1 MKSAD
6 AFKTALN
13 MTDHV
18 LNKYLAD
25 LNDADLLI
33 RPGKGCNHIA
43 WQMGHLIQS
52 EQGIVNQIRPNSGI
66 ELPAGFKE
74 AHAKENAGCDDAS
87 KFLTKQQYLDLYTK
101 SRKNIKTI
109 LADMADDEFDKP
121 SPKGWDQF
129 PSVGAMMNLI
139 VNHPMMHVGQ
149 FVVVRRV
156 LGKPIVV

>member
-1 MKSAD
+1 MKPAD
-6 AFKTALN
+6 AFKIALN
-13 MTDHV
+13 MTDYI
-18 LNKYLAD
+18 LTKYLAEFS
-25 LNDADLLI
+25 DAELLV
-33 RPGKGCNHIA
+33 RPGKDCNHIA
-43 WQMGHLIQS
+43 WQLGHLIQS
-52 EQGIVNQIRPNSGI
+52 EQGIVNQIRPGSGI

-74 AHAKENAGCDDAS
+74 AHSKENASCDDAG

-109 LADMADDEFDKP
+109 LADMSDDEFDKP

-129 PSVGAMMNLI
+129 PNVGAMMNLI

-149 FVVVRRV
+149 FVVVRRL

>member
-1 MKSAD
+1 
-6 AFKTALN
+6 LN
-13 MTDHV
+13 MTDYV

-25 LNDADLLI
+25 LNDAELLV
-33 RPGKGCNHIA
+33 RPAKGCNHIA
-43 WQMGHLIQS
+43 WQLGHLIHS
-52 EQGIVNQIRPNSGI
+52 EQAIINQIKPGAGI

-74 AHAKENAGCDDAS
+74 NHSKENASCDDAG
-87 KFLTKQQYLDLYTK
+87 KFLTKQQYLDLYSR
-101 SRKNIKTI
+101 SRKNIKAV
-109 LADMADDEFDKP
+109 LAEMADEEFDKP

-129 PSVGAMMNLI
+129 PNFGAMINLI

>member
-13 MTDHV
+13 MTDYI
-18 LNKYLAD
+18 LTKYLAE
-25 LNDADLLI
+25 LNDAELLI
-33 RPGKGCNHIA
+33 RPVKGANHIA
-43 WQMGHLIQS
+43 WQLGHLIQS
-52 EQGIVNQIRPNSGI
+52 EQGIVNQIRAGSGI

-74 AHAKENAGCDDAS
+74 AHSKENASCDDAS
-87 KFLTKQQYLDLYTK
+87 KFLTKQLYLDLYSK

-109 LADMADDEFDKP
+109 LAGMADDEFDKP

-129 PSVGAMMNLI
+129 PNVGAMMNLI

-149 FVVVRRV
+149 FVVVRRQ
-156 LGKPIVV
+156 LGKPVLI